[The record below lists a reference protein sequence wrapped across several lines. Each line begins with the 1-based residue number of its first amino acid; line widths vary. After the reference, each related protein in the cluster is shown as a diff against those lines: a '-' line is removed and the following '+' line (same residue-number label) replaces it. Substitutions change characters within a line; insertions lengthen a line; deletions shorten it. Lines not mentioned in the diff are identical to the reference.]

1 MDILEKFG
9 CIPYGGDYCPEQ
21 WDESVWREDVRIM
34 RHYGVNTVTI
44 NVHNWVINQPAEG
57 VYDYASLDKVVK
69 TVSDAGLR
77 IIMGTGTTAVPNWMG
92 KKYPDMIL
100 TDIHGIKHTTGTR
113 EVYCPNSPDYRREVQ
128 AAVEHLAEHY
138 QDQKNIVLWH
148 MANEV
153 GLVCYCPQCAKAYRD
168 YLRRKFGSLDELNR
182 AWSTSQWG
190 HTYTAWEE
198 IDPPMTAT
206 EYGENFNDIVGN
218 NFHFRPT
225 EAIEYLRFF
234 SESLRECYELE
245 AAAIRKYIPD
255 AQVTNNFQF
264 RTLDYRRVCAASS
277 VIAYDS
283 YPSRR
288 DHPAKSALYYDICR
302 GLQTPG
308 KPFML
313 MEMSPNQA
321 SWERVAAL
329 KRPGE
334 VTRVALQ
341 GLAHGA
347 DSALYFQI
355 RRSPS
360 GFEKFHGAMIDHVG
374 HEHTRIG
381 AELTQLGKKLEAL
394 YPHLG
399 GTRVRAK
406 AAVIMDFDNQ
416 FGVEIPCSIQ
426 KGMDYRGE
434 VEHYYRYFNEH
445 NIPVDVL
452 PASGSLSGYGL
463 VVAPM
468 LYMLDQHF
476 ADEIRRFVSGGGIF
490 ISTYYSGIVDLNDIV
505 HPGGYPGALRDIC
518 GIWVEETDALSSEEK
533 NTVRTEGPLGE
544 KEFSCGFMC
553 DIIHLQGATS
563 LGKYTSDFYAGTPCL
578 CENRLGA
585 GRAIYLGSKLD
596 RSGVAA
602 VLDYGCSLAGITGVL
617 PPVAGI
623 EACIRESQDHRLLFL
638 ISSAPE
644 KKTVDLPRGE
654 WTAIVGTDAADGRI
668 TLMPGECAVLC
679 STS

>member
-1 MDILEKFG
+1 MNILDKFG

-21 WDESVWREDVRIM
+21 WDERVWQEDLRIM

-44 NVHNWVINQPAEG
+44 NVHNWVLNQPAEG
-57 VYDYASLDKVVK
+57 IYDYSSLDKIVK
-69 TVSDAGLR
+69 MVSDAGLR

-113 EVYCPNSPDYRREVQ
+113 EVYCPNSHDYRREIKK
-128 AAVEHLAEHY
+128 AVEHLAEHY
-138 QDQKNIVLWH
+138 QHQENIVLWH

-153 GLVCYCPQCAKAYRD
+153 GLVCYCPQCAQAYRK
-168 YLRRKFGSLDELNR
+168 YLQHKFGSLEELNR

-190 HTYTAWEE
+190 HLYTAWEE

-206 EYGENFNDIVGN
+206 EYGENFNDTVGN

-255 AQVTNNFQF
+255 AKVTNNFQF
-264 RTLDYRRVCAASS
+264 RTLDYRRVCEASS

-288 DHPAKSALYYDICR
+288 DHPAKSAMNYDICR

-334 VTRVALQ
+334 VTRIALQ
-341 GLAHGA
+341 GIAHGA

-381 AELTQLGKKLEAL
+381 AELTELGKKLQAL
-394 YPHLG
+394 YPYLRD
-399 GTRVRAK
+399 TRIKAK

-426 KGMDYRGE
+426 KHIDYWGE

-452 PASGSLSGYGL
+452 PASGSLSGYSL

-468 LYMLDQHF
+468 LYMLDQSF
-476 ADEIRRFVSGGGIF
+476 ADEIKTFVHNGGIF
-490 ISTYYSGIVDLNDIV
+490 VCTYYSGIVDLNDKV
-505 HPGGYPGALRDIC
+505 YPGGYPGVLRDVC
-518 GIWVEETDALSSEEK
+518 GIWVEETDALDSTQK
-533 NTVRTEGPLGE
+533 NIIRTEGALGDR
-544 KEFSCGFMC
+544 EFSCGFMC

-563 LGKYTSDFYAGTPCL
+563 LGNYTCDFYAGTPCV
-578 CENRLGA
+578 CENQYGA
-585 GRAIYLGSKLD
+585 GRTVYLGSKLD
-596 RSGVAA
+596 SSGVDA
-602 VLDYGCSLAGITGVL
+602 VLDYCCGLAGVSGIL
-617 PPVAGI
+617 SPVAGV
-623 EACIRESQDHRLLFL
+623 EACLRESNDTRLLFL
-638 ISSAPE
+638 LSNAMEPKELS
-644 KKTVDLPRGE
+644 LPQGE
-654 WTAIVGTDAADGRI
+654 WATVIGTAPNGKKI
-668 TLMPGECAVLC
+668 TLMPGECAVLR
-679 STS
+679 SV